1 MCIYRAAEAAAAL
14 CTVFPELLD
23 DDSAVLYGTVL
34 KSLLQACPYTVVNTS
49 VNVTDQA
56 PTC

>member
-1 MCIYRAAEAAAAL
+1 MCTYRAAEATAAL
-14 CTVFPELLD
+14 GTVFPELLD
-23 DDSAVLYGTVL
+23 DDSAVLYGSVL
-34 KSLLQACPYTVVNTS
+34 KSLLRACPYTVANTS